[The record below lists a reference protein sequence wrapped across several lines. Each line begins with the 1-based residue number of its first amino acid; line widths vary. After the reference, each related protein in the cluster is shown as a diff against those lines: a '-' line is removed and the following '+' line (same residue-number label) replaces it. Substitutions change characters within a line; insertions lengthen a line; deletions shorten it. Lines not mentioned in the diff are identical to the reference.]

1 MKYHLRTLSACLL
14 CLVLASPGKLFARFD
29 AVSPP
34 DSIVSVFFD
43 FAYTGTSLVVIVP
56 TGEEDETAQQRLY
69 DYVTAIFAGWGGWVE
84 FLTDQEA
91 LAQNLAGKHVL
102 AYGTMTSNLWLA
114 ERATSLPIHVEPDFI
129 DVGELV
135 EGADLRLIAVW
146 DNPDDSDRGLVVY
159 TAQQAAQVVGIHDL
173 QTGAS
178 QFLIAREQQVLRQ
191 GFYLRTE
198 FGWSF
203 SDYPD
208 FCPDLT
214 DAQKLEDFDTF

>member
-1 MKYHLRTLSACLL
+1 MTGNL
-14 CLVLASPGKLFARFD
+14 C
-29 AVSPP
+29 
-34 DSIVSVFFD
+34 
-43 FAYTGTSLVVIVP
+43 
-56 TGEEDETAQQRLY
+56 
-69 DYVTAIFAGWGGWVE
+69 
-84 FLTDQEA
+84 
-91 LAQNLAGKHVL
+91 
-102 AYGTMTSNLWLA
+102 LA

-214 DAQKLEDFDTF
+214 DAQKLEDFDTFEQIIRDVFPTAHANLCIER